1 MIPEY
6 LNPLNSNIDVISAL
20 GKHVFIET
28 GGVAISASGLAIG
41 AAIASAVNPAFG
53 AVAAAAWIV
62 LGNVARKDATSDM

>member
-28 GGVAISASGLAIG
+28 GGLAITASGFAV
-41 AAIASAVNPAFG
+41 ASALFTAVNPAVG
-53 AVAAAAWIV
+53 VAAGMIWILVGNEAWE
-62 LGNVARKDATSDM
+62 NATSSM